1 MAYFHIFG
9 DIIYHDY
16 KIQEFKDKNWPLYK
30 PDVSY
35 IYQQRNV
42 GKSYYKLV
50 LLDRVICQLIRADFI
65 TYKTSTNKSSN
76 NGKKKMQE
84 NDKKNEK

>member
-35 IYQQRNV
+35 IY
-42 GKSYYKLV
+42 
-50 LLDRVICQLIRADFI
+50 
-65 TYKTSTNKSSN
+65 
-76 NGKKKMQE
+76 
-84 NDKKNEK
+84 